1 MDIVSRS
8 FWTPRPTVFLAPSKR
23 SSSTPYLVLLG
34 LIERSWCCQG
44 LMPYDRASMSLSS
57 PSSPFS
63 PEHSLRESACSSFD
77 DEATEEFP
85 TLCVSSSKELD
96 LCLILSLLAILASK
110 STSILVQMLRP
121 FFFLFIV
128 DFFLFLFFAF

>member
-1 MDIVSRS
+1 MPGAGV
-8 FWTPRPTVFLAPSKR
+8 
-23 SSSTPYLVLLG
+23 
-34 LIERSWCCQG
+34 
-44 LMPYDRASMSLSS
+44 MPYDIASMSLSS

-63 PEHSLRESACSSFD
+63 PEHSLRESTCSSFD

-85 TLCVSSSKELD
+85 TLCISSSKELD

-121 FFFLFIV
+121 FFPCSSLISSY
-128 DFFLFLFFAF
+128 FFFFAFRFFLLIIIRYPVAQLGLLYLITQVVEDDIELFRKGQRS